1 MFACRF
7 PKKLRITNHAEAF
20 ALWEKSPKKK
30 GYSDPDWR
38 DPFGRPRDNTVV
50 RKDRHDNIHFRLY
63 STDVVTVAPDDTVT
77 LEPVATPSTANFVY
91 AVLGG
96 HLVPHWADRQRP
108 CPRMMTE
115 VGGKFY
121 HTPDYAAV
129 KFDKNTQQWQ
139 LLAGDRSVDVPTL
152 NMSLT
157 REARKDS
164 RYDDFALWI
173 KTQLRLGV
181 DPRMGDTWRTKPYD
195 WSTREVSQYLAVG
208 PEGWAEMTRRMS
220 RRTHV
225 NADLDALRR
234 AVYKWAGY
242 CLDETEVPYFNSYGE
257 MTAAF
262 SRMRKYG

>member
-77 LEPVATPSTANFVY
+77 LEPVATPSTVNFVY

-121 HTPDYAAV
+121 HTPDYADV

-139 LLAGDRSVDVPTL
+139 LLAGDRSVDIPQL
-152 NMSLT
+152 DRSK
-157 REARKDS
+157 ARSVLRDS
-164 RYDDFALWI
+164 GFKTFELWL
-173 KTQLRLGV
+173 KTQLKLGV
-181 DPRMGDTWRTKPYD
+181 DPRGGDR
-195 WSTREVSQYLAVG
+195 WSARDNY
-208 PEGWAEMTRRMS
+208 TRRD
-220 RRTHV
+220 V
-225 NADLDALRR
+225 LR
-234 AVYKWAGY
+234 
-242 CLDETEVPYFNSYGE
+242 CLDEPDRYGDIARGMSAYRHVNDQLAEMRLALYKFYGITDTIEVPYFNSFYE

-262 SRMRKYG
+262 AKMRKYG